1 MRKEL
6 ERKEQ
11 IMLKEL
17 YNTYSDHLNSLKN
30 SCSTKDVCL
39 LKDKF
44 EKIGEPEPVRI
55 DFEREESRSDKI
67 L

>member
-1 MRKEL
+1 
-6 ERKEQ
+6 
-11 IMLKEL
+11 MLKEL